1 MLDIHILIL
10 AASSLRSA
18 LRQMEEAEV
27 ARLLRRLR
35 ETPAQA
41 WRDEVVRDLCSF

>member
-1 MLDIHILIL
+1 M

-27 ARLLRRLR
+27 VRLLKRLR

-41 WRDEVVRDLCSF
+41 WTEFSDEGGRFSSF